1 MKILLITQ
9 YFPPDLSAGSFRMSS
24 LVDEISNSLTNDDM
38 LEVYTAYPHRY
49 DDYRKQK
56 IFNKGINVKLNRI
69 KLLKHKNNKF
79 LQILNYVIFFLWVIF
94 KTRNKKYNK
103 IFTTSSKLMTSFLGS
118 IISKNKKIKFY
129 CEFRDNFIQSIDL
142 IGGVYN
148 SKVIIYILNKIE
160 KFICMNCHK
169 LNLVS
174 KGFNEYFLKK
184 YPNLIITNYTNG
196 IDDLYLNFDFKKN
209 IKNLSSQKTILY
221 VGNIG
226 FGQALEK
233 ILPYMAKQINSNYQF
248 IIIGDGSSKKLLIDK
263 VDDLNLKNIR
273 IVSPMNREKLN
284 TYYKDADILFLHL
297 NDHESSRFVLPSKIF
312 EYAAT
317 NKPILAGLNGYSKIF
332 CRDNIDGCYLFD
344 SCNVDQALFQ
354 LSRIKEYFLDRDIF
368 INLFLRKN
376 ISSKLAKEIINL

>member
-142 IGGVYN
+142 IQ
-148 SKVIIYILNKIE
+148 S
-160 KFICMNCHK
+160 
-169 LNLVS
+169 
-174 KGFNEYFLKK
+174 
-184 YPNLIITNYTNG
+184 
-196 IDDLYLNFDFKKN
+196 
-209 IKNLSSQKTILY
+209 
-221 VGNIG
+221 
-226 FGQALEK
+226 
-233 ILPYMAKQINSNYQF
+233 
-248 IIIGDGSSKKLLIDK
+248 
-263 VDDLNLKNIR
+263 
-273 IVSPMNREKLN
+273 
-284 TYYKDADILFLHL
+284 
-297 NDHESSRFVLPSKIF
+297 
-312 EYAAT
+312 
-317 NKPILAGLNGYSKIF
+317 
-332 CRDNIDGCYLFD
+332 
-344 SCNVDQALFQ
+344 
-354 LSRIKEYFLDRDIF
+354 
-368 INLFLRKN
+368 
-376 ISSKLAKEIINL
+376 